1 MLSKEAHCMVSYKSL
16 VIDRPDDPG
25 LFRAFIRH
33 PSGTINL
40 IYIQLI
46 FLPFFGLIFFWGGGL
61 SEPEICVGGWYPV
74 SAVLYLPGL

>member
-1 MLSKEAHCMVSYKSL
+1 MLSKEAHCMVSYKSW

-46 FLPFFGLIFFWGGGL
+46 FLPFFGLIFLGGGGL